1 MPLIDRLYE
10 WFAQGPMPD
19 CDYIFA
25 AALPHAEPVWADR
38 MIRVLL
44 QRGHDASWAALIGQ
58 YDRLTPEIRA
68 LLHQQ
73 SEHLTAGIALALKS
87 PLAETRAN
95 ALRAL
100 EQHPRVGM
108 AYLLPYAIRDSSR
121 TVRELA
127 ARTLHRMADSFLEQP
142 TPPAE
147 AGGGLLQ
154 VREDQRQQLTLALD
168 EALQAFDLH
177 SRIEVLEACL
187 WFSRDLGESLWGK
200 LTPHRSHAGTLV
212 AQQVSEWNHPR
223 LAHFLLS
230 GLKQSTW
237 RQTAARLL
245 QGWKTVA
252 EVTALLRQDDLLRD
266 PTIRQYLRSIHSPR
280 WFTEIDD
287 DLAQLE
293 PALRPLAPRWVSRA
307 GYTDSEK
314 LKLLSCWLQS
324 SDPEL
329 HSAAVH
335 AVTQIDSP
343 DAQRLLKQVANGSS
357 SLASFAG
364 WCADA
369 FDTDAVTAALDRKVP
384 AGAPSDLSPE
394 GEPAHQ
400 EEIDAD
406 CAMLWQACRRTPP
419 QARGELIA
427 TLRENAHVWQAHLR
441 SYLQSSEPRDR
452 VLALQVVST
461 EQVAQWFRGDVEPL
475 LNDPVEGIRQLARR
489 LAQALP
495 GETPPPGERPLETAR
510 RSAPSDPQ
518 TLDQAR
524 SELRATLER
533 LSNGEADPTDI
544 ELMGRVRALLRE
556 VYAERS
562 EPELAAA
569 TGEEG

>member
-10 WFAQGPMPD
+10 WFAQGPSPD

-25 AALPHAEPVWADR
+25 AALPYAEPLWADR

-44 QRGHDASWAALIGQ
+44 RRGHDASWAALVGQ

-73 SEHLTAGIALALKS
+73 GERMPAGIALALKS

-100 EQHPRVGM
+100 EQHPLVGM
-108 AYLLPYAIRDSSR
+108 AYLLPNAIRDSSR
-121 TVRELA
+121 AVRELA
-127 ARTLHRMADSFLEQP
+127 ARSLHKMADSFLGQP
-142 TPPAE
+142 APPAE
-147 AGGGLLQ
+147 AGGDLLQ
-154 VREDQRQQLTLALD
+154 VHEDQRQQLTLALD

-187 WFSRDLGESLWGK
+187 WFSRDLGESLWSK
-200 LTPHRSHAGTLV
+200 LTPHRSHAATLV
-212 AQQVSEWNHPR
+212 AQQVPEWNDAR

-230 GLKQSTW
+230 GLKHSTW
-237 RQTAARLL
+237 RQTAVRLL

-314 LKLLSCWLQS
+314 LKLLSCWLQT
-324 SDPEL
+324 SDPDL

-343 DAQRLLKQVANGSS
+343 DARRLLKQVANGGS
-357 SLASFAG
+357 SLAPFAG

-369 FDTDAVTAALDRKVP
+369 FDTDAVTAALDREVA
-384 AGAPSDLSPE
+384 AGTRSDASSE
-394 GEPAHQ
+394 GEPARS

-427 TLRENAHVWQAHLR
+427 TLRENAWVWQAHLR
-441 SYLQSSEPRDR
+441 SYLQSAEPRDR
-452 VLALQVVST
+452 VLALQVIST
-461 EQVAQWFRGDVEPL
+461 PQLAQRFRDELEPL
-475 LNDPVEGIRQLARR
+475 LDDPVEGIRQLARR

-495 GETPPPGERPLETAR
+495 EESPPPGDWPLETAP

-524 SELRATLER
+524 SELSAKLEQ
-533 LSNGEADPTDI
+533 LSSGAADPTDT
-544 ELMGRVRALLRE
+544 ELIGRVRDLLRE

>member
-1 MPLIDRLYE
+1 
-10 WFAQGPMPD
+10 
-19 CDYIFA
+19 
-25 AALPHAEPVWADR
+25 
-38 MIRVLL
+38 
-44 QRGHDASWAALIGQ
+44 
-58 YDRLTPEIRA
+58 
-68 LLHQQ
+68 
-73 SEHLTAGIALALKS
+73 
-87 PLAETRAN
+87 
-95 ALRAL
+95 
-100 EQHPRVGM
+100 
-108 AYLLPYAIRDSSR
+108 
-121 TVRELA
+121 
-127 ARTLHRMADSFLEQP
+127 MADSFLEQP
-142 TPPAE
+142 TPPAN

-154 VREDQRQQLTLALD
+154 AREDQRQQLTLALD

-252 EVTALLRQDDLLRD
+252 QVTALLRQDDLLRD
-266 PTIRQYLRSIHSPR
+266 PTIRQYLRSIHSPL

-293 PALRPLAPRWVSRA
+293 PALRPRAPRWVSRA

-314 LKLLSCWLQS
+314 LTLLSRWLQT
-324 SDPEL
+324 SDPDL

-343 DAQRLLKQVANGSS
+343 DAQRLLKQVANGGS

-369 FDTDAVTAALDRKVP
+369 FDTDAVTAALDREVP
-384 AGAPSDLSPE
+384 ASTRSDPSLES
-394 GEPAHQ
+394 GPARQ

-427 TLRENAHVWQAHLR
+427 TLRENAQLWQAHLR
-441 SYLQSSEPRDR
+441 SYLQSPEPRDR
-452 VLALQVVST
+452 VLALQVIST
-461 EQVAQWFRGDVEPL
+461 PQLAQRFRDELEPL
-475 LNDPVEGIRQLARR
+475 VDDPVEGIQQLARR

-495 GETPPPGERPLETAR
+495 EEPPPGDWPLETAR
-510 RSAPSDPQ
+510 RGAPSDPQ

-533 LSNGEADPTDI
+533 LSTGEADPTDT
-544 ELMGRVRALLRE
+544 ELIGRVRDLLRE

-562 EPELAAA
+562 EPALAAA
-569 TGEEG
+569 TDEEG